1 MGCYS
6 DATMMT
12 DNKDVVT
19 PFSIEQINDDDKM
32 IRFYTGFPSFLLLMI
47 CFKFLGAAV
56 SNLSY
61 GDHLK
66 LAKGKPNKLS
76 ALNDFFLMLSLV
88 TWFTQA
94 GFGTEISNLTIQCFS
109 DLPLG

>member
-1 MGCYS
+1 MQLS
-6 DATMMT
+6 MMT
-12 DNKDVVT
+12 DNKDIVT
-19 PFSIEQINDDDKM
+19 PFSIEQIKGDNKM

-61 GDHLK
+61 GDHPK

-76 ALNDFFLMLSLV
+76 GLNEFFLMLLLV
-88 TWFTQA
+88 T
-94 GFGTEISNLTIQCFS
+94 
-109 DLPLG
+109 